1 MKTEFVE
8 LFQIKHK
15 AIHSRV
21 KPRQNWKSSSAPAE
35 QSLSS
40 FSTAPAC
47 SLRLNLNCFYGFDT
61 TVMQTLVITNSPVD
75 VSLVDVTT
83 SVIDVLVVDVT
94 ASEIVVPSWKILVV
108 VSNGS
113 ESRSC
118 SAVVISSDCSVVLS
132 VKIHDK
138 NASTQLFSL

>member
-1 MKTEFVE
+1 M
-8 LFQIKHK
+8 KHK

-21 KPRQNWKSSSAPAE
+21 KRRQNWKSLNAPAE

-61 TVMQTLVITNSPVD
+61 TAMQTLVITISPVD
-75 VSLVDVTT
+75 VLLVDVTT
-83 SVIDVLVVDVT
+83 SAIDVLVVDVT
-94 ASEIVVPSWKILVV
+94 ASEIVVPSSEILVV

-118 SAVVISSDCSVVLS
+118 SAVVTSSDCSVVLS

-138 NASTQLFSL
+138 NVSTQPFSG